1 MDQRAD
7 SAALVETARE
17 CAALRNGL
25 ALAEW
30 IGAGLPVTAKQVLRR
45 ADIPLAGRA
54 LGVALPGSARSAAD
68 LPTLHHPWTAA
79 CAIGLLSISGGR
91 AVGGPALPGWRC
103 AAGEEVL
110 EGWSR
115 GLAAV
120 LAETFVDDGDG
131 TESLEIGRLVLT
143 VLATDP
149 PPAGADLLTAIT
161 YTIIHSDFRLHEV
174 FHHGSGVR
182 DPAEVALELFA
193 TFGAVIPD
201 GGRWRITPLGRWA
214 LPRISGSGF
223 ALPEP
228 AGARV
233 PADGIC
239 QLKITLRY
247 VRPACWRR
255 VLVPASA
262 TLGDLHEVIQ
272 VAFAWDDDHLHA
284 FTIGRRQYG
293 DPHFDMDYDEDK
305 ITLAAAFARARKP
318 ISYVYDFGDSWQHE
332 ITLEQVVQPDPA
344 ATYPVCVG
352 GRGDAPVEDCGED
365 EPAWI
370 PFDQD
375 RLNTRLAR
383 LGGGVREV
391 EARLRDD
398 IEIILTDA
406 YGEAEEMTA
415 FQTALA
421 EEINFPVP
429 ATLLGQPVIVTEL
442 TEDDATLE
450 LRARCRGQAGNGLV
464 SFADLEFRSGTV
476 EAWLHAAYLSYLG
489 RQYLV
494 VTLPSGWDGLDRWR
508 S

>member
-1 MDQRAD
+1 MNQRVD
-7 SAALVETARE
+7 SDALAEDARE
-17 CAALRNGL
+17 CSAVRHGL
-25 ALAEW
+25 ALAGW
-30 IGAGLPVTAKQVLRR
+30 VGAGRSVTAKQVLRR
-45 ADIPLAGRA
+45 GDIPLAGQV

-68 LPTLHHPWTAA
+68 LPALHYPWTAA
-79 CAIGLLSISGGR
+79 RAMGLLSIGGGR
-91 AVGGPALPGWRC
+91 AVTGPALAGWDSV
-103 AAGEEVL
+103 AGDDVL
-110 EGWSR
+110 ESWSR

-120 LAETFVDDGDG
+120 LAETFVDDHGG
-131 TESLEIGRLVLT
+131 AESLEIGRLVLT

-149 PPAGADLLTAIT
+149 PPAGADLLTSIT
-161 YTIIHSDFRLHEV
+161 RTIIHADFHLQEV
-174 FHHGSGVR
+174 FHRGAGVR
-182 DPAEVALELFA
+182 DRAEVALELLA
-193 TFGAVIPD
+193 AFGAVIGE

-214 LPRISGSGF
+214 MSRIGGSGF

-233 PADGIC
+233 PADQIC
-239 QLKITLRY
+239 QLKIDLRY

-272 VAFAWDDDHLHA
+272 IAFAWDDDHLHA

-293 DPHFDMDYDEDK
+293 DPRFDVDDDEDK
-305 ITLAAAFARARKP
+305 ITLATAFAWARKP
-318 ISYVYDFGDSWQHE
+318 ISYVYDFGDSWQHD
-332 ITLEQVVQPDPA
+332 ITLEKTAEPDPA
-344 ATYPVCVG
+344 VSYPVCVV
-352 GRGDAPVEDCGED
+352 GRGDAPVEDCGDD
-365 EPAWI
+365 EPEWI

-375 RLNTRLAR
+375 GINKRLAHAAS
-383 LGGGVREV
+383 GGRQV

-406 YGEAEEMTA
+406 YGEAEETTA
-415 FQTALA
+415 FQTVLA
-421 EEINFPVP
+421 QDIDFPVP

-450 LRARCRGQAGNGLV
+450 LRARCRGKAGTGLV

-489 RQYLV
+489 RQLPAL
-494 VTLPSGWDGLDRWR
+494 TLPPGWDGLDR
-508 S
+508 